1 MAFRLKLS
9 IPIAILLHPLAYR
22 GLVWQALVPG
32 GAMVWGMKHR
42 TTTLPISTRAL
53 LGLTGATAALL
64 MAGCASNGTATD
76 GTRAPPARQLQVCH
90 AEPVQIYLGHN
101 TVASTLETIRQKS
114 GSYLLRVLREGQ
126 PATMDYN
133 QERLNVITND
143 AGKITALRCG

>member
-1 MAFRLKLS
+1 MTHHS
-9 IPIAILLHPLAYR
+9 PLR
-22 GLVWQALVPG
+22 P
-32 GAMVWGMKHR
+32 
-42 TTTLPISTRAL
+42 L
-53 LGLTGATAALL
+53 LGIATASLAVL
-64 MAGCASNGTATD
+64 MAGCASNGPTSSGD
-76 GTRAPPARQLQVCH
+76 RTRAPAARQLQVCH

-114 GSYLLRVLREGQ
+114 GSYLLRVMREGQ

>member
-1 MAFRLKLS
+1 M
-9 IPIAILLHPLAYR
+9 R
-22 GLVWQALVPG
+22 GHLG

-42 TTTLPISTRAL
+42 TPTLHISTRPL
-53 LGLTGATAALL
+53 LGMAAACMAVL
-64 MAGCASNGTATD
+64 MAGCASNGTVA
-76 GTRAPPARQLQVCH
+76 GGSAASPARQLQVCH
-90 AEPVQIYLGHN
+90 AEPVQIYIGHN

-126 PATMDYN
+126 PATMEYN

>member
-1 MAFRLKLS
+1 MTHHS
-9 IPIAILLHPLAYR
+9 PLR
-22 GLVWQALVPG
+22 P
-32 GAMVWGMKHR
+32 
-42 TTTLPISTRAL
+42 L
-53 LGLTGATAALL
+53 LGIAAASLAVL
-64 MAGCASNGTATD
+64 MAGCASNGLTSSGD
-76 GTRAPPARQLQVCH
+76 RTRAPAARQLQVCH

-114 GSYLLRVLREGQ
+114 GSYLLRVMREGQ

>member
-1 MAFRLKLS
+1 MKLS
-9 IPIAILLHPLAYR
+9 NFRIALLHPLAHQ
-22 GLVWQALVPG
+22 GLVWHALAPG

-42 TTTLPISTRAL
+42 TPTLHISTRPL
-53 LGLTGATAALL
+53 LGMAAASMAVL
-64 MAGCASNGTATD
+64 MAGCASNGMVAGGKT
-76 GTRAPPARQLQVCH
+76 APPARQLQVCH
-90 AEPVQIYLGHN
+90 AEPVQIYIGHN

>member
-1 MAFRLKLS
+1 MTHHS
-9 IPIAILLHPLAYR
+9 PLR
-22 GLVWQALVPG
+22 P
-32 GAMVWGMKHR
+32 
-42 TTTLPISTRAL
+42 L
-53 LGLTGATAALL
+53 LGIAAASLAVL
-64 MAGCASNGTATD
+64 MAGCASNSPTSSGD
-76 GTRAPPARQLQVCH
+76 RTRAPAARQLQVCH

-114 GSYLLRVLREGQ
+114 GSYLLRVMREGQ

>member
-1 MAFRLKLS
+1 MNQRTTLSS
-9 IPIAILLHPLAYR
+9 IPP
-22 GLVWQALVPG
+22 
-32 GAMVWGMKHR
+32 
-42 TTTLPISTRAL
+42 RAR
-53 LGLTGATAALL
+53 LGLAAATAALL

-126 PATMDYN
+126 PATMEYN

>member
-1 MAFRLKLS
+1 
-9 IPIAILLHPLAYR
+9 
-22 GLVWQALVPG
+22 
-32 GAMVWGMKHR
+32 MKHHSHPPLR
-42 TTTLPISTRAL
+42 PL
-53 LGLTGATAALL
+53 LGIAAASLAVL
-64 MAGCASNGTATD
+64 MAGCASNGPTSSGD
-76 GTRAPPARQLQVCH
+76 RTRAPAARQLQVCH

-114 GSYLLRVLREGQ
+114 GSYLLRVMREGQ